1 MHLIGSVSKG
11 SIVLISRVLF
21 FALFLLAV
29 YAVQRFW
36 FLQAWRRI
44 QSLAVAPWRHG
55 LEIALIALALIV
67 FAAAFDPLLGHPV
80 SRVDF
85 GKGLVTFSRLWLAAS
100 FFAFLA
106 VKSVGGVEW
115 ITNIFAN
122 LRHASVANAG
132 PSRFDASR
140 RTAFRYAAYLAG
152 SLPFF
157 AATYGFAAG
166 RLRYTVERVD
176 VPIANLPPELDGL
189 RIAQLSDIHIGD
201 YMPAPEIARAVAMA
215 NELDPD
221 LSVVTG
227 DFVSSEGDPLDA
239 CISELAKLRA
249 PLGVWGCNGNH
260 EIYAGV
266 EDEAERLFR
275 EKGMRLLRA
284 ESQVIE
290 HKGARFNLLGVDYQ
304 RDHMVSGERTGPML
318 EEIERQVRRD
328 MPNILLSH
336 NPNSFPRAA
345 ELGIELSLA
354 GHTHGGQVKVEI
366 VDHSVSPAR
375 LISPF
380 VAGLYKLPMRVTAIS
395 LQPSG
400 KAHDAGSVDS
410 HSNVAQNATLEWG
423 TLGSDGAKEISNASG
438 RANGTSK
445 AALYV
450 NRGLGTFGFPVRIG
464 VPPEITLLTL
474 RRA

>member
-1 MHLIGSVSKG
+1 
-11 SIVLISRVLF
+11 
-21 FALFLLAV
+21 
-29 YAVQRFW
+29 
-36 FLQAWRRI
+36 
-44 QSLAVAPWRHG
+44 
-55 LEIALIALALIV
+55 
-67 FAAAFDPLLGHPV
+67 
-80 SRVDF
+80 
-85 GKGLVTFSRLWLAAS
+85 
-100 FFAFLA
+100 
-106 VKSVGGVEW
+106 
-115 ITNIFAN
+115 
-122 LRHASVANAG
+122 
-132 PSRFDASR
+132 
-140 RTAFRYAAYLAG
+140 
-152 SLPFF
+152 
-157 AATYGFAAG
+157 
-166 RLRYTVERVD
+166 
-176 VPIANLPPELDGL
+176 L

-215 NELDPD
+215 NELNPD
-221 LSVVTG
+221 ISVVTG

-249 PLGVWGCNGNH
+249 PLGIWGCNGNH

-284 ESQVIE
+284 ETQVIE

-318 EEIERQVRRD
+318 QEIERLIRRD

-380 VAGLYKLPMRVTAIS
+380 VAGLYKLPMRQLSAIS
-395 LQPSG
+395 SQLSG
-400 KAHDAGSVDS
+400 KAHDAGSVDA

-423 TLGSDGAKEISNASG
+423 TLGSGSAKEISKASG
-438 RANGTSK
+438 GANGTSK

>member
-1 MHLIGSVSKG
+1 L
-11 SIVLISRVLF
+11 

-36 FLQAWRRI
+36 FMRAWSWI
-44 QSLAVAPWRHG
+44 AAFSNANWRFG
-55 LEIALIALALIV
+55 LHAGLIALA
-67 FAAAFDPLLGHPV
+67 AALLATVLDPLLGHGI
-80 SRVDF
+80 SRLSLGTFSF
-85 GKGLVTFSRLWLAAS
+85 GKSLTTFSRLWLVAS
-100 FFAFLA
+100 FFGFLA
-106 VKSVGGVEW
+106 VESVGAIEW
-115 ITNIFAN
+115 VTN
-122 LRHASVANAG
+122 VAVRLLP
-132 PSRFDASR
+132 PSGTVVGGFSPSR
-140 RTAFRYAAYLAG
+140 RTFFQYAAVLAG
-152 SLPFF
+152 GFPFL

-166 RLRYTVERVD
+166 RLRYTIERVD
-176 VPIANLPPELDGL
+176 VPVTNLPPELDGL

-201 YMPAPEIARAVAMA
+201 YMPPREIARAVDMA
-215 NELDPD
+215 NSLQPD
-221 LSVVTG
+221 ISFVTG

-239 CISELAKLRA
+239 CISELSRLRA

-275 EKGMRLLRA
+275 AKGMRLLRA
-284 ESQVIE
+284 ANAVVE
-290 HKGARFNLLGVDYQ
+290 HNGGRFNLMGVDYQ
-304 RDHMVSGERTGPML
+304 RDHMTSNSGERTGPML
-318 EEIERQVRRD
+318 AEIEHLVRRD

-336 NPNSFPRAA
+336 NPNSFRRAA

-375 LISPF
+375 LITPF
-380 VAGLYKLPMRVTAIS
+380 VAGLYKLPMQSSAIS
-395 LQPSG
+395 RQPSG
-400 KAHDAGSVDS
+400 KAQGAGSLVT
-410 HSNVAQNATLEWG
+410 HPNVANDATLGWG
-423 TLGSDGAKEISNASG
+423 TDGD
-438 RANGTSK
+438 K